1 MLIRHL
7 SLTNFRNYARLELDL
22 PAGPVLL
29 LGDNAQGKTS
39 LLEAIYYLATS
50 RSPHTTSPRQ
60 LINWLA
66 GQESLT
72 PAARLVAQVT
82 RGQAAHTLDV
92 TLMLEPTAGGEER
105 FRKQVKLDSVLRRA
119 QDLVGQ
125 VAVVMF
131 LPQDVDLV
139 GGPPSLRRR
148 YLDAALSQ
156 VDAEYHS
163 ALLRLEDVLP
173 QRNALLKQLDERGDD
188 PDQLAFWDEE
198 LAAAG
203 ARITLRRQQA
213 IVELGQMADAI
224 HRDLT
229 GGRERLRLRYE
240 PGFDPGRPTSGEF
253 QIPLNLD
260 VPLAIAP
267 HWPLEEA
274 QAAFRA
280 QLALRRQE
288 EIARGVTLVGPH
300 RDELR
305 FVADEIDLGVFG
317 SRGQQRTAV
326 LALKLAEAEWMRG
339 RLGEWPVLL
348 LDEVMAE
355 LDAKR
360 RTYLLS
366 RINGANQ
373 SLMTSTGLELFGDE
387 FCQRAKLLR
396 VAAGQ
401 ISSFKFQVSNLKD
414 EG

>member
-1 MLIRHL
+1 MLIHHL

-39 LLEAIYYLATS
+39 LLEAIYYLATA
-50 RSPHTTSPRQ
+50 RSPHPTSPRQ

-66 GQESLT
+66 GRESLT
-72 PAARLVAQVT
+72 PAARIVAQVT
-82 RGQAAHTLDV
+82 HGEATHTLDV
-92 TLMLEPTAGGEER
+92 TLMLEPTASGEER
-105 FRKQVKLDSVLRRA
+105 FRKQIKLDSIPRRV

-125 VAVVMF
+125 MAVVLF

-139 GGPPSLRRR
+139 GGAPSLRRR
-148 YLDAALSQ
+148 YLDTALSQ

-163 ALLRLEDVLP
+163 ALSRLEDVLP
-173 QRNALLKQLDERGDD
+173 QRNALLKQLGERGGD

-240 PGFDPGRPTSGEF
+240 PGFDPGRPTSEW
-253 QIPLNLD
+253 QMPLNLD
-260 VPLAIAP
+260 VPWAAAP
-267 HWPLEEA
+267 TWPLEEA
-274 QAAFRA
+274 RSAFRF
-280 QLALRRQE
+280 QLEQRRQE

-305 FVADEIDLGVFG
+305 FIADEVDLGVFG

-360 RTYLLS
+360 RTYLLG
-366 RINGANQ
+366 RVNGANQ
-373 SLMTSTGLELFGDE
+373 SLMTSTGLELFREE
-387 FCQRAKLLR
+387 FCQRARLLQ
-396 VAAGQ
+396 VTAGQ
-401 ISSFKFQVSNLKD
+401 ISQAF
-414 EG
+414 

>member
-1 MLIRHL
+1 
-7 SLTNFRNYARLELDL
+7 
-22 PAGPVLL
+22 
-29 LGDNAQGKTS
+29 
-39 LLEAIYYLATS
+39 
-50 RSPHTTSPRQ
+50 
-60 LINWLA
+60 
-66 GQESLT
+66 
-72 PAARLVAQVT
+72 
-82 RGQAAHTLDV
+82 
-92 TLMLEPTAGGEER
+92 MLEPTSGGEER
-105 FRKQVKLDSVLRRA
+105 FRKQIKLDNIPRRVSE
-119 QDLVGQ
+119 LVGQ

-139 GGPPSLRRR
+139 GGSPSLRRR
-148 YLDAALSQ
+148 YLDAAISQ

-163 ALLRLEDVLP
+163 ALSRMEDVLP
-173 QRNALLKQLDERGDD
+173 QRNALLKQLGERGGD

-198 LAAAG
+198 LAGAG

-240 PGFDPGRPTSGEF
+240 PGFDPDRLTSGEF
-253 QIPLNLD
+253 QMPLNLD

-267 HWPLEEA
+267 DWRLEET

-280 QLALRRQE
+280 QLTQRRQE

-326 LALKLAEAEWMRG
+326 LAVKLAEAEWMRG

-348 LDEVMAE
+348 FDEVMAE

-360 RTYLLS
+360 RAYLLS

-387 FCQRAKLLR
+387 FCQRAWLLQ

-401 ISSFKFQVSNLKD
+401 ISNFRFQVSNLK
-414 EG
+414 

>member
-1 MLIRHL
+1 MLIHHL

-22 PAGPVLL
+22 SAGPVLL

-60 LINWLA
+60 LIHWLA

-72 PAARLVAQVT
+72 PAARIVAQVT
-82 RGQAAHTLDV
+82 QGGSSHTLDM
-92 TLMLEPTAGGEER
+92 TLMLEPAASGEER
-105 FRKQVKLDSVLRRA
+105 FRKQIRLDGAPRRA
-119 QDLVGQ
+119 SDLVGQ
-125 VAVVMF
+125 VAVVLF

-139 GGPPSLRRR
+139 GGGPALRRR

-163 ALLRLEDVLP
+163 ALSRLEDVLP
-173 QRNALLKQLDERGDD
+173 QRNALLKQLGERGGD

-198 LAAAG
+198 LAMAG
-203 ARITLRRQQA
+203 ARITLLRQQA
-213 IVELGQMADAI
+213 IVELGQIADAI

-267 HWPLEEA
+267 NRPLEEA

-280 QLALRRQE
+280 QLASRRQE
-288 EIARGVTLVGPH
+288 EIVRGVTLVGPH

-305 FVADEIDLGVFG
+305 FIADEVDLGVFG

-326 LALKLAEAEWMRG
+326 LALKLAEAEWMQG

-355 LDAKR
+355 LDASR
-360 RTYLLS
+360 RAYLLG
-366 RINGANQ
+366 RINGAHQ
-373 SLMTSTGLELFGDE
+373 SLVTSTGLELFGEE
-387 FCQRAKLLR
+387 FCRRARLLR

-401 ISSFKFQVSNLKD
+401 ISNVK
-414 EG
+414 

>member
-29 LGDNAQGKTS
+29 VGDNAQGKTS

-60 LINWLA
+60 LIHWLA

-72 PAARLVAQVT
+72 PAARIVAQVT
-82 RGQAAHTLDV
+82 HGQAAHTLDV
-92 TLMLEPTAGGEER
+92 TLMLEPTSGGEER
-105 FRKQVKLDSVLRRA
+105 FRKQVKLDSIPRRA
-119 QDLVGQ
+119 NDLVGQ

-139 GGPPSLRRR
+139 GGAPSLRRR
-148 YLDAALSQ
+148 YLDAALTQ

-163 ALLRLEDVLP
+163 ALSRLEEVLP
-173 QRNALLKQLDERGDD
+173 QRNALLKQLGEHGGD

-213 IVELGQMADAI
+213 IVELGQLADTI

-240 PGFDPGRPTSGEF
+240 PGFDPGRPASGEF
-253 QIPLNLD
+253 QMPLHLD
-260 VPLAIAP
+260 VPWAAAP
-267 HWPLEEA
+267 DRPLEQA

-280 QLALRRQE
+280 QLEQRRRE
-288 EIARGVTLVGPH
+288 EIVRGVTLVGPH

-305 FVADEIDLGVFG
+305 FIADEVDLGVFG

-339 RLGEWPVLL
+339 QLGEWPVLL

-355 LDAKR
+355 LDARR
-360 RTYLLS
+360 RTYLLG

-373 SLMTSTGLELFGDE
+373 SLVTSTGLELFGDE
-387 FCQRAKLLR
+387 FCQRARLLR
-396 VAAGQ
+396 VTAGQ
-401 ISSFKFQVSNLKD
+401 ISNFKFQIQV

>member
-1 MLIRHL
+1 MRIHHL

-39 LLEAIYYLATS
+39 LLEAIYYLATA

-72 PAARLVAQVT
+72 PAARIVAQVT
-82 RGQAAHTLDV
+82 HGEAAHTLDV
-92 TLMLEPTAGGEER
+92 TLMLEPTSGGEER
-105 FRKQVKLDSVLRRA
+105 FRKQIKLDSIPRRA
-119 QDLVGQ
+119 NDLVGQ

-139 GGPPSLRRR
+139 GGAPSLRRR
-148 YLDAALSQ
+148 YLDAALTQ
-156 VDAEYHS
+156 VDAEYSS
-163 ALLRLEDVLP
+163 ALSRLEDVLP
-173 QRNALLKQLDERGDD
+173 QRNALLKQLGERGGD

-203 ARITLRRQQA
+203 ARIALCRQQA
-213 IVELGQMADAI
+213 IVELGQLADAI

-240 PGFDPGRPTSGEF
+240 PGFDPGRPMSGEF
-253 QIPLNLD
+253 QMPLNLD
-260 VPLAIAP
+260 VPLALAP
-267 HWPLEEA
+267 RWPLEKA
-274 QAAFRA
+274 LAAFRA
-280 QLALRRQE
+280 QLEQRRQA
-288 EIARGVTLVGPH
+288 EIMRGVTLVGPH

-305 FVADEIDLGVFG
+305 FIADEVDLGVFG

-360 RTYLLS
+360 RVYLLG

-373 SLMTSTGLELFGDE
+373 SLMTSTGLELFGEE
-387 FCQRAKLLR
+387 FCQRARLLR

-401 ISSFKFQVSNLKD
+401 ISDFLRF
-414 EG
+414 GI